1 MWLVSAI
8 AWKPEHFIYRGAF
21 VSVSKIYSGGFSLG
35 CFLFVY
41 PGAKTYDSNMLPHE
55 WGHSIQNIIL
65 GPLDLIVIELVS
77 AIRFWVRKMMKIDDY
92 NGYQRFYT
100 EAWANILGGV
110 DQEQFEKK

>member
-1 MWLVSAI
+1 MSD
-8 AWKPEHFIYRGAF
+8 G
-21 VSVSKIYSGGFSLG
+21 SKE
-35 CFLFVY
+35 
-41 PGAKTYDSNMLPHE
+41 KTYDSNMLPHE

-77 AIRFWVRKMMKIDDY
+77 AIRFWVRKIMKIDDY